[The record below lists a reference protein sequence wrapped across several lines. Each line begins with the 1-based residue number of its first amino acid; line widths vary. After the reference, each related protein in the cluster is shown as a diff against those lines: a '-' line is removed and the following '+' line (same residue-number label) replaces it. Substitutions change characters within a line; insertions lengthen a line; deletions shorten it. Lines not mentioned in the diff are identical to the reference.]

1 MINWSIIDE
10 RPKDEEDYKRLLK
23 SKEWRLNNLYW
34 IKPADPKLQG
44 NKIKF
49 RMNTAQRK
57 YHENKHTRNI
67 ILKARQLGFTTYIQL
82 DMLDDC
88 LFKQNFQ
95 ANVIAHVLKDAQ
107 SFFKNKIKFAYD
119 NLPKHI
125 KDAITAKTDSAQE
138 LEFSN
143 GSNISVGTSARS
155 GTCNYLH
162 VSEFGK
168 LCAKR
173 PEAAKEVK
181 SGAFPATEKG
191 IITIESTAE
200 GRMGEFYDIC
210 ERAKKHK
217 ELEKVLTYKEFR
229 FNFFP
234 WYEDPTYK
242 TDPTHVIITSST
254 RDYFEDLSKGLD
266 RTFSEERIAWYQL
279 TLDEQGEE
287 MKREY
292 PSTPEEAFEQSI
304 EGAYFKKQMA
314 HIRAKKQICKVP
326 IERGVPIHTF
336 WDLGRDTTSVWFFQ
350 QVGYEY
356 RFVDYF
362 QNSGEDI
369 DYYIGVLRDRRDGEL
384 PYLYGDCY
392 LPHDGTRKAINAKES
407 TADILYNNGYQVRVV
422 QRTPDKQES
431 IAHARQ
437 VLPKCVFDA
446 ERCHEGII
454 GLDNYRKEWD
464 EKLGTWKKIPLHDAA
479 SHPADAFMQFAD
491 GYFHEEE
498 KEKYYESSDHAM
510 RTANETTG
518 Y

>member
-1 MINWSIIDE
+1 MNKIDWQIIHE
-10 RPKDEEDYKRLLK
+10 VPKDEEDYKRLLGI
-23 SKEWRLNNLYW
+23 KEWRLNNLYW
-34 IKPADPKLQG
+34 ITTDKGERL
-44 NKIKF
+44 KF
-49 RMNTAQRK
+49 RMNKVQK
-57 YHENKHTRNI
+57 CFHENSHWRNV
-67 ILKARQLGFTTYIQL
+67 ILKARQLGFTTYIQIYIL
-82 DMLDDC
+82 DEC
-88 LFKQNFQ
+88 LFKKNFK
-95 ANVIAHVLKDAQ
+95 AGVIAHTREDAAAL
-107 SFFKNKIKFAYD
+107 FEDKLKFAYD
-119 NLPKHI
+119 NLPLHI
-125 KDAITAKTDSAQE
+125 RNAIPAKTDSKNE
-138 LEFSN
+138 LKFSN
-143 GSNISVGTSARS
+143 GSKIRISSSFRS
-155 GTCNYLH
+155 GTLQYLH
-162 VSEFGK
+162 ISEFGK
-168 LCAKR
+168 ICAKR
-173 PEAAKEVK
+173 PETAREIVT
-181 SGAFPATEKG
+181 GGYPATERG

-200 GRMGEFYDIC
+200 GRIGKFYEISQ
-210 ERAKKHK
+210 KSMKLK
-217 ELEKVLTYKEFR
+217 ELGKSLARKEFS

-234 WYEDPTYK
+234 WFEDDGYIENPDT
-242 TDPTHVIITSST
+242 VIITSKVREYIEELNRNLGLSLG
-254 RDYFEDLSKGLD
+254 ED
-266 RTFSEERIAWYQL
+266 RMAWYQL
-279 TLDEQGEE
+279 TSDDLGDD
-287 MKREY
+287 MKREH

-336 WDLGRDTTSVWFFQ
+336 WDLGRDTTSIWYFQ

-498 KEKYYESSDHAM
+498 KEKYYESSDHSM

>member
-1 MINWSIIDE
+1 MIDWSIIDE

-34 IKPADPKLQG
+34 IKDKYG
-44 NKIKF
+44 ERIKF
-49 RMNTAQRK
+49 RMNTSQRR
-57 YHENKHTRNI
+57 YHEERHLRDI
-67 ILKARQLGFTTYIQL
+67 ILKSRQQGFTTYIEI
-82 DMLDDC
+82 DELDDC
-88 LFKQNFQ
+88 LFNKNFS
-95 ANVIAHVLKDAQ
+95 AGVIAHNREDAQ
-107 SFFKNKIKFAYD
+107 SFFKDKIKFGYD

-125 KDAITAKTDSAQE
+125 SDTVTAKADSANE
-138 LEFSN
+138 LEFNN
-143 GSNISVGTSARS
+143 GSRIRVSSSFRS
-155 GTCNYLH
+155 GTMQYLH
-162 VSEFGK
+162 VSEYGK
-168 LCAKR
+168 VCAKY
-173 PEAAKEVK
+173 PEKAREIKT
-181 SGAFPATEKG
+181 GAFPAVAAG
-191 IITIESTAE
+191 NRIVVESTAE
-200 GRMGEFYDIC
+200 GRIGEFYNMCQVAQKAAQLGTKLTPLDFKFHFFAWFEDASNTIDPDGVIIPSSTQ
-210 ERAKKHK
+210 EYLK
-217 ELEKVLTYKEFR
+217 ELQTSLKITF
-229 FNFFP
+229 
-234 WYEDPTYK
+234 
-242 TDPTHVIITSST
+242 TD
-254 RDYFEDLSKGLD
+254 GQC
-266 RTFSEERIAWYQL
+266 AWYQK
-279 TLDEQGEE
+279 TLELLGDD
-287 MKREY
+287 MKREH

-336 WDLGRDTTSVWFFQ
+336 WDLGRDTTPIWFFQ

-356 RFVDYF
+356 RFIDFF

-369 DYYIGVLRDRRDGEL
+369 WYYIDVLKKRMDGDF

-392 LPHDGTRKAINAKES
+392 IPHDGKNMPINAKES
-407 TADILYNNGYQVRVV
+407 VADALHNNGFQVRLVLK
-422 QRTPDKQES
+422 TPDKSES
-431 IAHARQ
+431 ISHARQ

-498 KEKYYESSDHAM
+498 KEKYYESRDHST
-510 RTANETTG
+510 RTANPTTG